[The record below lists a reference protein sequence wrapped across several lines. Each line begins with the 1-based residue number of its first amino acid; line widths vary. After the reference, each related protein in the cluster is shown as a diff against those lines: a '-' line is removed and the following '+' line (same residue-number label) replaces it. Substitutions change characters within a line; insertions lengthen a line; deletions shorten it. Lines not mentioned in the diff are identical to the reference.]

1 VVARFFLF
9 TAFLMSTRA
18 TITVADDH
26 DRFDLYQHHDG
37 YPDGPHGLVRHL
49 ALARRYAWDLP
60 RFEAADFAAAII
72 AVLKDRGGSTYLTK
86 DAEAHTDRSFHYR
99 IEPLRENYVTRV
111 MLTISRP
118 SWDHSQPDVEVFRGD
133 LQAAVSKFDAV
144 GETAT
149 QPREYQTLMTV
160 EGSLWRAH
168 EEIRALCGERPD
180 PDTEKVFEDIEDASR
195 DLATLRLHLERTQ
208 PWSTLGKA
216 DAMFEKIRTE
226 QGSQHMG
233 IATTEVRLAVEA
245 HRRFQR
251 QDTADQD
258 QSERLNSH

>member
-1 VVARFFLF
+1 
-9 TAFLMSTRA
+9 MSTRA
-18 TITVADDH
+18 TITVADDR

-60 RFEAADFAAAII
+60 RFEAADFSAAII
-72 AVLKDRGGSTYLTK
+72 AVLKDRGGSTYLTE

-111 MLTISRP
+111 LLTISRP
-118 SWDHSQPDVEVFRGD
+118 SWDRSQPDVEMFRGD
-133 LQAAVSKFDAV
+133 LQSAVPKFDAI
-144 GETAT
+144 GETAK

-168 EEIRALCGERPD
+168 EEISALCGERPD
-180 PDTEKVFEDIEDASR
+180 PDTEKVFEEIEDATR

-216 DAMFEKIRTE
+216 DALFEKIRSE
-226 QGSQHMG
+226 HGSQQTG
-233 IATTEVRLAVEA
+233 IASIEIRLAVEA
-245 HRRFQR
+245 HQRFQR
-251 QDTADQD
+251 DEVADKPL
-258 QSERLNSH
+258 SEK

>member
-1 VVARFFLF
+1 
-9 TAFLMSTRA
+9 MSTRA

-60 RFEAADFAAAII
+60 RFEAADFSAAII

-86 DAEAHTDRSFHYR
+86 NAEAHTDRSFHYR

-118 SWDHSQPDVEVFRGD
+118 SWDRNQPDVQVFCGEI
-133 LQAAVSKFDAV
+133 QDAV
-144 GETAT
+144 TQFNASGKPAK

-168 EEIRALCGERPD
+168 EEIRSLCGERPD
-180 PDTEKVFEDIEDASR
+180 PDTEKVFEEIEDATR

-208 PWSTLGKA
+208 PWSALGQA
-216 DAMFEKIRTE
+216 DALLEKIRAE
-226 QGSQHMG
+226 HGSPHTG
-233 IATTEVRLAVEA
+233 IASTEIRLAVEA
-245 HRRFQR
+245 HQRFQR
-251 QDTADQD
+251 D
-258 QSERLNSH
+258 